1 VAARCCGYFPGYPAV
16 RYAALTYNN
25 FVDVVR
31 PQITNEARQYSAVQL
46 QEAYNLYRECYDKQE
61 DMAKTGIFEDIV
73 TGATNHLPNLRSIT
87 IGNRLGCSPGVDA
100 MGKRIICEPCY
111 LPSDEDPARAMK
123 VMLAGIWKSRTNL
136 TSLELLHGFSQDATH
151 TLGNPGQISWPFQGC
166 FAALRRLHFKI
177 ASRGQG
183 QSVSQQGT
191 LALIFQSAPLLED

>member
-1 VAARCCGYFPGYPAV
+1 VAARCCGYFPDYPAV

-87 IGNRLGCSPGVDA
+87 IGNRLGCSPGVT
-100 MGKRIICEPCY
+100 RWVNE
-111 LPSDEDPARAMK
+111 
-123 VMLAGIWKSRTNL
+123 
-136 TSLELLHGFSQDATH
+136 
-151 TLGNPGQISWPFQGC
+151 
-166 FAALRRLHFKI
+166 
-177 ASRGQG
+177 
-183 QSVSQQGT
+183 
-191 LALIFQSAPLLED
+191 